1 MSKFRSITALS
12 LWVVVAFVM
21 GTAVPVARGQSLAT
35 TASFSGVVSDPSGA
49 RVPNASVTIAS
60 PEQGITR
67 TFKTDA
73 EGNFTFSLLPAATY
87 TLTVE
92 AVGFKTFKQQGITL
106 EVGQSATQS
115 VALTIGAKEQI
126 EVTSTAPL
134 LQTDDANLAAEVST
148 KQVTELPINLRNVFN
163 FVTLNSSV
171 NNLSQTQVLNAG
183 GEQGSADQ
191 DISFLN
197 FGGGYFGTTAFLLD
211 GAWDTSQGWGGVIY
225 VPSPDDVQEFKV
237 QQNSFTAQYGWSTGN
252 VVTVLTKSGTSNLHG
267 DVYDYMRNG
276 ALDAN
281 YFFNNVK
288 GIPRANEHRNQFG
301 VAVGGP
307 VYLPKVYEQRNKT
320 YFFFLYEG
328 HRENDPASSGV
339 GTVPTTA
346 MRTGDFS
353 ALMGTTPTQIG
364 TDALC
369 RPIYAGELY
378 DPYTTRQVTATCAV
392 TGQNTVGQTVYIR
405 DPIVGNNL
413 ANATGGI
420 NAIGQKLVN
429 YYPAPV
435 NSALSN
441 NWIAGGTDSD
451 RSNEYSGRIDQNIG
465 DNTRLYGRF
474 SWKSESK
481 GEAPDYYGASDPA
494 GPGQIN
500 PNNRW
505 DVALGASHVF
515 TPTFTMSVNLGAM
528 KWVEGNDMASYGFKP
543 SSLGL
548 PTFIDPYSTQFPV
561 INVAGYE
568 SEGPLQGAGE
578 AKFPRDSGTASVDFA
593 KVLGRHSLS
602 FGYMA
607 VAVDENGGR
616 ITPTTFTFNNGGF
629 TAGPNPQ
636 DVTANTGSP
645 VAALMLG
652 TAQSGGTG
660 IYLSEDTRSWF
671 HGVYFQDDWKVTH
684 KLTLNLGLRW
694 EVQVPLRERYNRQ
707 AYFDYNA
714 VNPISA
720 SVGQSYLGQ
729 LDFTTPSN
737 RGLYNTDFRNLAPRF
752 GFAYQLL
759 PKLVMRGGY
768 GIFYPPSLRGNG
780 PEPGYTSATP
790 FLGSINGGLTPDQTL
805 STAFAGGMVPVVGDS
820 LGGLTNVGFGTA
832 AINPNRASY
841 YMQQWTYGF
850 QYAPTPND
858 ILELTYVGNHGTH
871 VIAGIN
877 TNQLNPSFFS
887 KGNALENL
895 VPNPFYGSITSSGC
909 GLDQPT
915 VLQGQLLRPYPE
927 FCDISETDAPV
938 GSSTYNALDFSYT
951 HRFSK
956 GLTLLASY
964 TFSKFLDDVGGPEGW
979 ASTSGSSTRNIY
991 NLSADKSVDSTDTPN
1006 SFVMSYVYEIPV
1018 GKGKQFGS
1026 DMNGV
1031 LNAIAGGWQTT
1042 GIFTLKQGF
1051 PLSIGSPGNGEDYF
1065 GAGQTVD
1072 IIGNYKVA
1080 HPSINGWF
1088 NNCVPGVS
1096 GPANCNDPAFAPAAP
1111 WTLGTA
1117 PRYFSDL
1124 RAPRYNNWDM
1134 GIQKFF
1140 PIKENIRLQFR
1151 VDFFNAFNHPQFY
1164 APNMSYGSLYF
1175 GTIGET
1181 FNPRLTQ
1188 AVLKLFW

>member
-1 MSKFRSITALS
+1 MFKVRSFPVILFLAVACLSISIAL
-12 LWVVVAFVM
+12 
-21 GTAVPVARGQSLAT
+21 PVAHGQTLGS
-35 TASFSGVVSDPSGA
+35 TASLSGVVSDPSGA
-49 RVPNASVTIAS
+49 RVPNASVTLS
-60 PEQGITR
+60 NPEKGFMR
-67 TFKTDA
+67 TFTTDA
-73 EGNFTFSLLPAATY
+73 EGNFSFALLPAATY

-92 AVGFKTFKQQGITL
+92 AAGFKTFKQQGITL
-106 EVGQSATQS
+106 EVGQSASQS
-115 VALTIGAKEQI
+115 ITLSIGAKEQI

-134 LQTDDANLAAEVST
+134 LQTDDASLSAQVST
-148 KQVTELPINLRNVFN
+148 KQVSELPINLRNVFN

-171 NNLSQTQVLNAG
+171 NNLSQSQVLNAG

-191 DISFLN
+191 DVSFLN

-211 GAWDTSQGWGGVIY
+211 GTWDTSQGWGGVIY
-225 VPSPDDVQEFKV
+225 VPSPDNVQEFKV

-252 VVTVLTKSGTSNLHG
+252 VITVLTKSGTSNLHG
-267 DVYDYMRNG
+267 SVYDYMRNG

-281 YFFNNVK
+281 YFFNNAK
-288 GIPRANEHRNQFG
+288 GVPRANEHRNQFG

-307 VYLPKVYEQRNKT
+307 VYLPKVYQQRNKT
-320 YFFFLYEG
+320 FFYFLYEG
-328 HRENDPASSGV
+328 HRENNPASSGE

-346 MRTGDFS
+346 MRGGDFS
-353 ALMGTTPTQIG
+353 ALMGAQVG

-369 RPIYAGELY
+369 RPVLAGELY

-392 TGQNTVGQTVYIR
+392 AGQNTVGQTVYIR
-405 DPIVGNNL
+405 DPIAGNNL
-413 ANATGGI
+413 AHATNGI

-435 NSALSN
+435 NSALVN
-441 NWIAGGTDSD
+441 NWIAGGTNSD

-465 DNTRLYGRF
+465 ENTRLYGRF

-481 GEAPDYYGASDPA
+481 GEAPDYFGASNPA
-494 GPGQIN
+494 GPGQTN

-505 DVALGASHVF
+505 SVALGASQVF
-515 TPTFTMSVNLGAM
+515 TPTFTMSVNVGAM
-528 KWVEGNDMASYGFKP
+528 KWVEGNNMASYGFKP

-548 PTFIDPYSTQFPV
+548 PSFIDAYSPQFPV

-578 AKFPRDSGTASVDFA
+578 ARFPRDSGTASVDFN
-593 KVLGRHSLS
+593 KVRGKHSLS

-616 ITPTTFTFNNGGF
+616 ITPTTFTFDNGGF

-636 DVTANTGSP
+636 AVTAGTGDPIASM
-645 VAALMLG
+645 MLG
-652 TAQSGGTG
+652 TANSGGTG
-660 IYLSEDTRSWF
+660 IYLSQITRSWF
-671 HGVYFQDDWKVTH
+671 HGVYLQDDWKATR

-694 EVQVPLRERYNRQ
+694 EVQVPLRERHNRQ

-720 SVGQSYLGQ
+720 SVGQSYLGE
-729 LDFTTPSN
+729 LVFTTPSN
-737 RGLYNTDFRNLAPRF
+737 RGLYNTDFRNLAPRI
-752 GFAYQLL
+752 GFAYQLM

-790 FLGSINGGLTPDQTL
+790 FVASTNGGLTPDQTL
-805 STAFAGGMVPVVGDS
+805 STAFAGGMVPIVGNS
-820 LGGLTNVGFGTA
+820 LGGLTNVGFTSP
-832 AINPNRASY
+832 AIDPNRASY

-858 ILELTYVGNHGTH
+858 ILELTYVGNRGIH
-871 VIAGIN
+871 VVAGIN

-887 KGNALENL
+887 MGNALTTL
-895 VPNPFYGSITSSGC
+895 VTNPFYGSITSSGC
-909 GLDQPT
+909 GLNNPT

-927 FCDISETDAPV
+927 FCDVNETDAPV
-938 GSSTYNALDFSYT
+938 GSSNYNALDVSYT
-951 HRFSK
+951 HRFSR

-979 ASTSGSSTRNIY
+979 ASTSGSTTRNIY
-991 NLSADKSVDSTDTPN
+991 NLAADKSVDSTDTPN

-1026 DMNGV
+1026 GMNGV

-1051 PLSIGSPGNGEDYF
+1051 PLSINAPSNTNVGSF
-1065 GAGQTVD
+1065 GAGQNVD
-1072 IIGNYKVA
+1072 VVGDVHVSN
-1080 HPSINGWF
+1080 PSINEWF
-1088 NNCVPGVS
+1088 NTS
-1096 GPANCNDPAFAPAAP
+1096 AFAIAQP
-1111 WTLGTA
+1111 WTQGDA
-1117 PRYFSDL
+1117 PRYFSNL

-1140 PIKENIRLQFR
+1140 PIHEDIRLQFR

-1164 APNMSYGSLYF
+1164 APNMSYGSGNF
-1175 GTIGET
+1175 GKITT
-1181 FNPRLTQ
+1181 AFTPRLTQ
-1188 AVLKLFW
+1188 AVLKLYW